1 MKPQFNKEY
10 WTNQLKIE
18 AGVSHVPDEDLDKHF
33 ILFGTF
39 SNTDGDKITAKEYIE
54 NQLKNLEEQYSSVDE
69 QFENDILSIAPD
81 ILELGQVPYG
91 SPFVDPERHK
101 HEFVSN
107 LEPVEIKLLPT
118 IQQTINR
125 SELHYYDVLVDGN
138 AFTVAIND
146 HGDDFRI
153 KDQINH
159 VKHTTFF
166 IEERNPMHITGYEN
180 IISYYQFANMVQSVV
195 KKASTDLSAYEKIS
209 QNIDTVF
216 DGIKLEGF

>member
-18 AGVSHVPDEDLDKHF
+18 AGVSHVPDEDLHKHF

-39 SNTDGDKITAKEYIE
+39 SNDDGNKVSAKEYIE
-54 NQLKNLEEQYSSVDE
+54 NQLKYLEEQYNSVDANLE
-69 QFENDILSIAPD
+69 SDIASLIADVPEKFKSEWVGGESTSIA
-81 ILELGQVPYG
+81 
-91 SPFVDPERHK
+91 
-101 HEFVSN
+101 N
-107 LEPVEIKLLPT
+107 TEIRLLPT
-118 IQQTINR
+118 VQQTINR
-125 SELHYYDVLVDGN
+125 SDIHYYDVVVDGN

-166 IEERNPMHITGYEN
+166 IEERNPMNITGFEN

-195 KKASTDLSAYEKIS
+195 KKNSTDLSAYEKIS

>member
-18 AGVSHVPDEDLDKHF
+18 AGVSHVPDEELHKHF
-33 ILFGTF
+33 ILFGAF
-39 SNTDGDKITAKEYIE
+39 SNTDGEKITVKEYIE
-54 NQLKNLEEQYSSVDE
+54 NQLKYLEEQYDSMDAKLESDIASLIVDVPE
-69 QFENDILSIAPD
+69 KFKSEWVGGESIGIANAD
-81 ILELGQVPYG
+81 
-91 SPFVDPERHK
+91 
-101 HEFVSN
+101 
-107 LEPVEIKLLPT
+107 IKLLPT
-118 IQQTINR
+118 IPQTINR

-166 IEERNPMHITGYEN
+166 IEERSPLHITGFEN
-180 IISYYQFANMVQSVV
+180 IISYYQFANIVQSVV
-195 KKASTDLSAYEKIS
+195 RKTSTDLSAYEKIS

-216 DGIKLEGF
+216 DGVKLEGF

>member
-54 NQLKNLEEQYSSVDE
+54 NQLKNLEEQYSSMDE
-69 QFENDILSIAPD
+69 RFENDILSLASEKPPQMRAVGD
-81 ILELGQVPYG
+81 KFKQDDMLVPM
-91 SPFVDPERHK
+91 E
-101 HEFVSN
+101 
-107 LEPVEIKLLPT
+107 EIKLLPT
-118 IQQTINR
+118 IKQTINR
-125 SELHYYDVLVDGN
+125 SELHYYDVLIDGN

-159 VKHTTFF
+159 IKHTTFF
-166 IEERNPMHITGYEN
+166 IEERSPLNITGFEN
-180 IISYYQFANMVQSVV
+180 IISYYQFANIVQSVV
-195 KKASTDLSAYEKIS
+195 RKTSTDLSAYEKIS